1 MTIRQSL
8 LSMTAAAALLALPAY
23 AQQGG
28 SSGGGSSMQTTTTQT
43 SPQQGPLSGSPGA
56 RAGTESGGA
65 TGATVRGGNAGSPM
79 GGAASDRQV
88 PPHMQSQ
95 GHAQT
100 QGGQAGAPQGRDAS
114 GGVMAQ
120 TTTPGAPSSPRDGTP
135 GNPPST
141 AVGRA
146 VDRAQGQTPQP
157 DGTPG
162 NPPGTAAG
170 RAVDRTLGTG
180 SVTGPAAPDGTP
192 GNPPGTAAGRAMDR
206 TLGTNTTGVNP
217 GGASSVAPGTTA
229 ATIGAGAAM
238 VPMDSAA
245 LRSGR
250 RASKVIGSNIYN
262 ENNESIGEVDD
273 IIIPQGGGGAPVAVI
288 SVGGFLGIG
297 SKLVAVPYERLQMN
311 TERNRWTLS
320 GATKDSL
327 NGLPTFSYDAA
338 AGERRG

>member
-1 MTIRQSL
+1 MTTRQSL

-120 TTTPGAPSSPRDGTP
+120 TTTPGAPSSSRDGTP

-146 VDRAQGQTPQP
+146 VDRAQGQTPQ
-157 DGTPG
+157 
-162 NPPGTAAG
+162 
-170 RAVDRTLGTG
+170 
-180 SVTGPAAPDGTP
+180 PDGTP

-229 ATIGAGAAM
+229 ATMGAGAAM